1 MRNIKDAMGDASTG
15 KQVLV
20 VDDSEMLRASV
31 RKVCEV
37 WGMSLFRRRMVSR

>member
-20 VDDSEMLRASV
+20 VDDLEMLRASV

-37 WGMSLFRRRMVSR
+37 WGMSPLRRKMALR